1 MCCPLSTSSPVSRSV
16 NAVARPPSRAFAS
29 RTSTRA
35 PRFVS
40 RAAAL
45 SPANPA
51 PTTMTSGAVSA
62 IASIPQPL
70 LEGDQRLPRLGH
82 PHAFGE
88 HVVASLLDPLQRL
101 EVDGA
106 HDLGRHEPLPIVWR
120 PCVDRL
126 LIEPPR
132 PPAFELEQP
141 PHGLGDDAGREVV
154 D

>member
-1 MCCPLSTSSPVSRSV
+1 MMCCPLSTSSPVSRSV
-16 NAVARPPSRAFAS
+16 NPLARPPSRAFAS

-62 IASIPQPL
+62 IASLPQPL

-82 PHAFGE
+82 AHAFGE
-88 HVVASLLDPLQRL
+88 HVVASLLDPMQRP
-101 EVDGA
+101 EVDAA
-106 HDLGRHEPLPIVWR
+106 HNPGRRAPLPIVR
-120 PCVDRL
+120 MPCVDRL

-132 PPAFELEQP
+132 SPA
-141 PHGLGDDAGREVV
+141 
-154 D
+154 